1 MMYRILIVDDEKDE
15 RNVIRFLLK
24 KFDFELE
31 IVEASN
37 GKEAFEELVR
47 SPADILLTDVQMPFV
62 NGIELATKV
71 RERYDDIEIIF
82 FSGHDDFNFV
92 KKALTLRADNYIL
105 KPVKP
110 EEFNQTMTEVMR
122 NIRKRKEEQ
131 EKREV
136 NQLFIKQHILYR
148 LLNQTPIDILKNEYP
163 FLNFDFL
170 NDYNRMILVH
180 SDTAFLDSLFE
191 EENEYFYEVIKRATF
206 DSKYDVINLNPFQ
219 IVLLFKDNLRIPITY
234 KEAATQIQQK
244 IQETYGINCVLSVSN
259 HMKNPVQMAQT
270 YNELEGYL
278 KDRFFYSDVFIYPID
293 TPLTD
298 SKEYKEDEYLLEEI
312 EKALQQADTI
322 ELEKKITVIIQ
333 KYDKRTKTSQGY
345 LRFLFARVL
354 QLFFQTMPEYS
365 KDSMNRYIE
374 LIYSYKHF
382 SDIKQTL
389 LEVQRKVIKGLEEEK
404 NSSKHVIEIVK
415 QYIVENIEKDLGL
428 DMLAEKVYLTP
439 GYLSDKFKQDTG
451 VGINKYIKQVRMN
464 KAEELLS
471 NTNMKVNTISKTI
484 GYKNDSYFIRI
495 FREHLGVSPK
505 KYREMKRR

>member
-1 MMYRILIVDDEKDE
+1 MCRILIVDDEKDE

-31 IVEASN
+31 IVEAAN
-37 GKEAFEELVR
+37 GKEALEALLR

-110 EEFNQTMTEVMR
+110 EEFKQTMTEVME
-122 NIRKRKEEQ
+122 NIRKHKKEQ

-148 LLNQTPIDILKNEYP
+148 LLNQTPIDALENEYP
-163 FLNFDFL
+163 FLSFDFL
-170 NDYNRMILVH
+170 NDYHRMILVH

-191 EENEYFYEVIKRATF
+191 EENEYFYELIREAAL

-219 IVLLFKDNLRIPITY
+219 IILLFKDSSRKLITY
-234 KEAATQIQQK
+234 KQIAKQIQQK
-244 IQETYGINCVLSVSN
+244 IKEAYGINCVLSVSN
-259 HMKNPVQMAQT
+259 QMKHPVQLAQT
-270 YNELEGYL
+270 YSQLEGYL
-278 KDRFFYSDVFIYPID
+278 KDRFFYSDVFIYPMD
-293 TPLTD
+293 TPLTE

-312 EKALQQADTI
+312 EISLQQADAA
-322 ELEKKITVIIQ
+322 ELKKKITIIIE
-333 KYDKRTKTSQGY
+333 KYDKSTKTSQGY
-345 LRFLFARVL
+345 LRFLFARIL
-354 QLFFQTMPEYS
+354 QLFFQTMPGYS
-365 KDSMNRYIE
+365 KDSMNEYIE

-389 LEVQRKVIKGLEEEK
+389 LELQGKVIKRLEEAK
-404 NSSKHVIEIVK
+404 NSPKHVIEVVK
-415 QYIVENIEKDLGL
+415 QYIIENIEKDLDL
-428 DMLAEKVYLTP
+428 EMLAEKVYLTP
-439 GYLSDKFKQDTG
+439 GYLSDKFKQETG
-451 VGINKYIKQVRMN
+451 LGINKYIKQVRMN

-471 NTNMKVNTISKTI
+471 STNMKVNNIGKMI

-495 FREHLGVSPK
+495 FREHFGVSPK
-505 KYREMKRR
+505 KYRDMKRI